1 MQNEIG
7 GNYLNTAFTGTINPA
22 LSGHPEFPM
31 MLEDMGTAAPLGQ
44 KEFKNPGCIPPVT

>member
-7 GNYLNTAFTGTINPA
+7 GNYLNTAFTGTKSPA

-31 MLEDMGTAAPLGQ
+31 MLEDMGVAAPLSH
-44 KEFKNPGCIPPVT
+44 KEFKNPGCIPPVN